1 VAEDQ
6 EATCKT
12 AATSETSWRAAETSW
27 SAAAA
32 SWRPAAA
39 AASWRPAAAAASWRP
54 AAAAQTQTLMLLND
68 LYTIE
73 KWSASD
79 THSR

>member
-39 AASWRPAAAAASWRP
+39 AASWRPAAAA
-54 AAAAQTQTLMLLND
+54 QTQTLMLLND

>member
-39 AASWRPAAAAASWRP
+39 A
-54 AAAAQTQTLMLLND
+54 QTQTLMLLND